1 MKKVLIFSAFALL
14 FSMISCTNPLVGAW
28 VQPETKHTQEQG
40 FELHKDGTASDINVD
55 YVTYESW
62 EKKGDYL
69 ILNGKNIGSVKREFS
84 DTLKIEKV
92 DDDELVLITS
102 GQVVKYKR
110 KVEK

>member
-1 MKKVLIFSAFALL
+1 MKKVLFISAFALL

-40 FELHKDGTASDINVD
+40 FELHKDGTATDINVD
-55 YVTYESW
+55 YVTYQSW

-69 ILNGKNIGSVKREFS
+69 ILNGKNIGSVKKDFS

-92 DDDELVLITS
+92 DDQELILITS
-102 GQVVKYKR
+102 GQTVKYKR
-110 KVEK
+110 KTEK